1 MNQIRSAVDVY
12 QENIHLRKELETMNE
27 KFSKLKTENTELSI
41 RYNYFKIVPDKFL
54 GTNID
59 TLSKDRMYEY
69 KSKIKKALNLLN
81 TNISKLGICM
91 SSVNF
96 RKYDQG
102 DIFNQF
108 SITYSTL
115 NEQITNRRV
124 LYFKDIALIS
134 DSQYEKIRVG
144 WNIEALIPS
153 LYAIKKCRE
162 MYRNE
167 MIKIYRAGNGFY
179 LDPVEMIVRRIL
191 FYLNQNH
198 HNMEDNN
205 ILLKISCDGTNV
217 SRSIKFINLVFSLI
231 NETNANSKRRLRIDC
246 LMASRNME

>member
-41 RYNYFKIVPDKFL
+41 RYNYFKIVSD
-54 GTNID
+54 N
-59 TLSKDRMYEY
+59 R
-69 KSKIKKALNLLN
+69 
-81 TNISKLGICM
+81 ICL

-96 RKYDQG
+96 RNYDQG

-124 LYFKDIALIS
+124 LYFKDIALII

-144 WNIEALIPS
+144 LNIEALIPS

-162 MYRNE
+162 YIGM
-167 MIKIYRAGNGFY
+167 K
-179 LDPVEMIVRRIL
+179 
-191 FYLNQNH
+191 
-198 HNMEDNN
+198 
-205 ILLKISCDGTNV
+205 
-217 SRSIKFINLVFSLI
+217 
-231 NETNANSKRRLRIDC
+231 
-246 LMASRNME
+246 

>member
-1 MNQIRSAVDVY
+1 MNRIRSAVDVY

-115 NEQITNRRV
+115 NE
-124 LYFKDIALIS
+124 
-134 DSQYEKIRVG
+134 
-144 WNIEALIPS
+144 
-153 LYAIKKCRE
+153 
-162 MYRNE
+162 
-167 MIKIYRAGNGFY
+167 
-179 LDPVEMIVRRIL
+179 
-191 FYLNQNH
+191 
-198 HNMEDNN
+198 
-205 ILLKISCDGTNV
+205 
-217 SRSIKFINLVFSLI
+217 
-231 NETNANSKRRLRIDC
+231 
-246 LMASRNME
+246 